1 MYCDQCMYHRPG
13 TDNPCA
19 APLSAKCIADK
30 ALQEAIGR
38 GEVVLNIPSPLG
50 HMMGFSHVKEEEE

>member
-1 MYCDQCMYHRPG
+1 MYHRPG